1 MVVTVDMPQK
11 CSKSYWFPYTLPTIT
26 SHFFICIKQYKF
38 WFSICVNLFSSNFCL
53 RVKPY
58 KLHLEQL
65 KVVTIS
71 SLFAKPALV
80 ITAHQALPVISSK
93 PATTCNSRCRVII
106 LLSRESVSWDSP
118 FPTSESKQQKC
129 KKGHIHHE
137 LSSWKYLQ
145 NIVQSIYFVKSVDK
159 LGPKWSLDLRVSNVR
174 KRSAFSST
182 LTWLLYTST
191 G

>member
-1 MVVTVDMPQK
+1 M
-11 CSKSYWFPYTLPTIT
+11 WFFFLPI
-26 SHFFICIKQYKF
+26 FFV
-38 WFSICVNLFSSNFCL
+38 WGLSP
-53 RVKPY
+53 KP
-58 KLHLEQL
+58 HLE
-65 KVVTIS
+65 KFKVVVTIS
-71 SLFAKPALV
+71 SLFAKPALA

-93 PATTCNSRCRVII
+93 PATTCNSKCWVII
-106 LLSRESVSWDSP
+106 LLPGESVSWDSP

-129 KKGHIHHE
+129 NKGHIHHE

-159 LGPKWSLDLRVSNVR
+159 FGLKSCPDLRVSKIR
-174 KRSAFSST
+174 KRDAFSGT